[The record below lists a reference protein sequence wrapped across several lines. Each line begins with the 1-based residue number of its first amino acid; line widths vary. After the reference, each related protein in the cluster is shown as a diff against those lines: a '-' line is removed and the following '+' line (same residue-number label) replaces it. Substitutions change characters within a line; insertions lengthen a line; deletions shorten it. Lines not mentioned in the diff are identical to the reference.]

1 VARRNEGASPKRGCD
16 RGATKPEGLLREN
29 PSGGGSFGRSLR
41 WLGTQSPLRGF
52 SRLAASPAAKIPRR
66 RTPRIFKAH
75 SEAQRQP
82 GLQPPSRASINAV
95 VAPIRRFFW
104 FIFCLRDVALD
115 TSDCKRPLVRTF
127 SPVAK
132 QVRNRR
138 SDWITTGL
146 CPPMIPLLFLAGF
159 PARNPKSKVPKPVE
173 HCQCGAQ
180 RETGR
185 AIH

>member
-1 VARRNEGASPKRGCD
+1 M
-16 RGATKPEGLLREN
+16 REN
-29 PSGGGSFGRSLR
+29 PLGGGSFVRSLR

-52 SRLAASPAAKIPRR
+52 SCLAASLAAKIPRR

-115 TSDCKRPLVRTF
+115 TSDCKRPWVRTF
-127 SPVAK
+127 SPVPK

-146 CPPMIPLLFLAGF
+146 CPSAVPLLAQPIMLCVWLVKVRQREWTVTRLAITHVPRSDLAG
-159 PARNPKSKVPKPVE
+159 
-173 HCQCGAQ
+173 
-180 RETGR
+180 
-185 AIH
+185 